1 MKLISLY
8 EIEGPRLSRT
18 QLQRQVQLCS
28 EVMEC
33 LARVDSGYSEWRTKI
48 IPALSRAKMTA
59 ANRDLQRGLIPKS
72 RFDKLVMENRFMI
85 LYLAY
90 QHAKV
95 RI

>member
-8 EIEGPRLSRT
+8 EGAGSNLTRT
-18 QLQRQVQLCS
+18 ELQRQVQLCS

-33 LARVDSGYSEWRTKI
+33 LARIDSGYSEWRTRI
-48 IPALSRAKMTA
+48 LPALGRAKMMA
-59 ANRDLQRGLIPKS
+59 AHRDLQRGIIPKT

-90 QHAKV
+90 QHARV
-95 RI
+95 RV